1 MGLIG
6 IAILLGIVEGLTEFL
21 PVSSTGHLIVAG
33 HLLGFRGET
42 AETFEIFIQL
52 GAILAVVVL
61 ERRVFLDLL
70 RPRARAGFAG
80 PRGCGLLLVTTA
92 PALVAGALV
101 HDWIKDNLFGPGTV
115 ACALFAGGLV
125 ILAVERFH
133 SLTTTT
139 SVDDLGFR
147 QALVIGLFQC
157 LAMWPGVSRSGAT
170 IVGGLLC
177 GLERRTAATYSF
189 VAAVPVMAAATL
201 YDLMKSWSHLGSAD
215 IAPFAI
221 GFVVAFVAAYA
232 AMRTFVAFLGRYTL
246 RPFAWY
252 RIAIAPVIY
261 FLVK

>member
-21 PVSSTGHLIVAG
+21 PVSSTGHLIV
-33 HLLGFRGET
+33 
-42 AETFEIFIQL
+42 
-52 GAILAVVVL
+52 
-61 ERRVFLDLL
+61 
-70 RPRARAGFAG
+70 
-80 PRGCGLLLVTTA
+80 
-92 PALVAGALV
+92 
-101 HDWIKDNLFGPGTV
+101 
-115 ACALFAGGLV
+115 GGLV

-189 VAAVPVMAAATL
+189 VAAVPVLAAAT
-201 YDLMKSWSHLGSAD
+201 
-215 IAPFAI
+215 
-221 GFVVAFVAAYA
+221 
-232 AMRTFVAFLGRYTL
+232 
-246 RPFAWY
+246 
-252 RIAIAPVIY
+252 
-261 FLVK
+261 